1 MVSGMLLF
9 YSVYLQMFADQQPI
23 SQLCILYLNQIVCNL
38 LPLHALHSIFKD
50 PYLYQFQIRIPLS
63 ISYFFSWCC
72 PDCFTLQAC
81 SIPFTI
87 FNFLQQ
93 KEGESALRLEL
104 IRSFCAKI
112 KDCTTSN
119 FSFSLRT
126 SVCLSWLPF
135 KLTFYLYLLKSQRNK
150 NSWLLS
156 FIWSVGSLG

>member
-1 MVSGMLLF
+1 MFLLF
-9 YSVYLQMFADQQPI
+9 KVLSVSYHAIRNGFVLWSLQMFADQQPI

-38 LPLHALHSIFKD
+38 LPLLALHSIFKD

-119 FSFSLRT
+119 FSFPSEPLF
-126 SVCLSWLPF
+126 V
-135 KLTFYLYLLKSQRNK
+135 
-150 NSWLLS
+150 
-156 FIWSVGSLG
+156 SVGCRLN